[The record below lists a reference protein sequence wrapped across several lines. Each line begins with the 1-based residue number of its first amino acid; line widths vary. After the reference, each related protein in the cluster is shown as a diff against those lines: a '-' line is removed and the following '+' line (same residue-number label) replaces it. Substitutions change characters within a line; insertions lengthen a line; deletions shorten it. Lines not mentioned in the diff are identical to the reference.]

1 MKRTGALPS
10 HGQNAWKIIF
20 LNAKIRYGA
29 KNPVLVPDGT
39 HFAPL
44 LE

>member
-1 MKRTGALPS
+1 MPLATVKML
-10 HGQNAWKIIF
+10 WKINF
-20 LNAKIRYGA
+20 LNAKIRYRA